1 MTPAL
6 VISGLTHR
14 YGGTLALGDVA
25 LTVPRGEFV
34 TIVGPSGSGK
44 TTLMRL
50 IAGFEAAAPPAELC
64 IAGQDMT
71 GLPPNHRPVA
81 TVFQHYALFPHMS
94 VRRNVEYG
102 LKLRGLAPAERRVR
116 AEAALTMMRLSG
128 KADRSI
134 GRLSGGERQRVAF
147 ARAIVVE
154 PEVLLL
160 DEPMSAL
167 DEKLRREMQIEIRQ
181 LQRRLGAT
189 FVQVTHSREEALTM
203 SDRVVVMNAGRI
215 VQVGTPRAVFERPAS
230 RFVAEFMGLRNV
242 ASAPVAAI
250 DGPHAALASGGTL
263 LWGRWSGALP
273 PRIGQAAFF
282 AVHPSRLDIVAAGE
296 GLLAGR
302 LLQTIYTGADC
313 ESTCD
318 TAMGPLTAASREPP
332 ADGATLGLSWA
343 RSAAVTGPEAD
354 HPTQLG
360 ENTP

>member
-14 YGGTLALGDVA
+14 YGGMLALGDVA
-25 LTVPRGEFV
+25 LTVARGEFV

-50 IAGFEAAAPPAELC
+50 IAGFEDATPPAELC
-64 IAGQDMT
+64 IAGRDMT
-71 GLPPNHRPVA
+71 GLPPNHRPVS
-81 TVFQHYALFPHMS
+81 TVFQHYALFPHMD

-102 LKLRGLAPAERRVR
+102 LKLRGMASAERRVR
-116 AEAALTMMRLSG
+116 AEAALALMRLSG

-134 GRLSGGERQRVAF
+134 SRLSGGERQRVAF
-147 ARAIVVE
+147 TRAIVVE

-167 DEKLRREMQIEIRQ
+167 DEKLRREMQVEIRQ

-215 VQVGTPRAVFERPAS
+215 AQVGTPRAVFERPTS
-230 RFVAEFMGLRNV
+230 RFVAEFMGLRKV
-242 ASAPVAAI
+242 VSAPVAAI
-250 DGPHAALASGGTL
+250 DGAHVALASGSAL
-263 LWGRWSGALP
+263 LWGCWSGALP
-273 PRIGQAAFF
+273 PSLGQTAFF
-282 AVHPSRLDIVAAGE
+282 AIHPNHLNIVAAGE
-296 GLLAGR
+296 GLLPGR
-302 LLQTIYTGADC
+302 LLQTIYTGVDC

-318 TAMGPLTAASREPP
+318 IAIGPLTAASQTPP
-332 ADGATLGLSWA
+332 PDGATLGLSWA
-343 RSAAVTGPEAD
+343 CNAAVTGPEAD
-354 HPTQLG
+354 HPTQFG
-360 ENTP
+360 ENTL